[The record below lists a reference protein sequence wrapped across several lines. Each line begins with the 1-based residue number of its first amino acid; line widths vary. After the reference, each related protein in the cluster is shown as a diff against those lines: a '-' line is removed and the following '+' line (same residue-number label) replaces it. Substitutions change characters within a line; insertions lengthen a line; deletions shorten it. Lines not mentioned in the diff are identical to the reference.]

1 MATLN
6 PDFRGADDVIVPP
19 DHLDRMGWTDGRTEE
34 RFAIAR
40 EARGLDRLEED
51 MPIAFGHSSSA
62 PRVKLMDRKWVEFQ
76 KSKGRYEGSDD
87 WTLLDEFAVGQ
98 PLLWKPQIIGSCFPA
113 GTLIRKADGSHKPIE
128 QIRVFD
134 QVLTAEGN
142 ISHVSAV
149 MGREVSEDIYS
160 VALWGHPKVKMTA
173 EHPVLT
179 RRGYVKASELT
190 LSDYVRMPAIV
201 SETAN
206 VLITEEHYTLNR
218 QMRRRIAKGDI
229 YGERSVHGEGGVK
242 AKVKVYRKVPDIIE
256 LTPDFGWLIGIALA
270 EGGTDGNKVVFT
282 FHAKEENTLARRVV
296 DIFDR
301 LFGIEASLTI
311 QYKSGRSQPSG
322 DRMPEPKTCKVSVH
336 SVAWAS
342 LFDSLI
348 GKQPQNKRIH
358 ADLLGGNAKFLRAM
372 IEGWL
377 DGDGYERNGV
387 RQGTTVSKQLAHDM
401 MSVGLALGERVR
413 MGSVQPKVS
422 HGVKSRKRRYDVHFG
437 LATRLKPKGQATYSQ
452 FDDCGVWRKVRSITT
467 QPFQG
472 KVYNFEVYG
481 DNSYVADG
489 IGVHNCVVSNTLRPY
504 VTRMMYQI
512 IMLGMGQEY
521 LGRSEFGPDNF
532 SFYGPW
538 TYGMAR
544 RRANMRSGDGLYF
557 EPMAASLLKDGVLPC
572 NTPALVSF
580 LQSKGLADPTDFP
593 EPQGSNG
600 ARLYREFG
608 QHRYLDEFKQYATA
622 PVEEINRIR
631 NGDELWEALGEGK
644 TAFCCSME
652 AIHKVGTHKD
662 GFAIHARNRRDRWAH
677 NMSFQGRMVA
687 SDGDRF
693 IRHCNQSWGENHLY
707 NRRLE
712 ELDWELR
719 NGGLTC
725 GTIGPIRSPISK
737 APSV

>member
-87 WTLLDEFAVGQ
+87 WTLLDEFAVGK
-98 PLLWKPQIIGSCFPA
+98 PLLWKPQIIGSCV
-113 GTLIRKADGSHKPIE
+113 I
-128 QIRVFD
+128 
-134 QVLTAEGN
+134 
-142 ISHVSAV
+142 
-149 MGREVSEDIYS
+149 
-160 VALWGHPKVKMTA
+160 
-173 EHPVLT
+173 
-179 RRGYVKASELT
+179 
-190 LSDYVRMPAIV
+190 
-201 SETAN
+201 
-206 VLITEEHYTLNR
+206 
-218 QMRRRIAKGDI
+218 
-229 YGERSVHGEGGVK
+229 
-242 AKVKVYRKVPDIIE
+242 
-256 LTPDFGWLIGIALA
+256 
-270 EGGTDGNKVVFT
+270 
-282 FHAKEENTLARRVV
+282 
-296 DIFDR
+296 
-301 LFGIEASLTI
+301 
-311 QYKSGRSQPSG
+311 
-322 DRMPEPKTCKVSVH
+322 
-336 SVAWAS
+336 
-342 LFDSLI
+342 
-348 GKQPQNKRIH
+348 
-358 ADLLGGNAKFLRAM
+358 
-372 IEGWL
+372 
-377 DGDGYERNGV
+377 
-387 RQGTTVSKQLAHDM
+387 
-401 MSVGLALGERVR
+401 
-413 MGSVQPKVS
+413 
-422 HGVKSRKRRYDVHFG
+422 
-437 LATRLKPKGQATYSQ
+437 
-452 FDDCGVWRKVRSITT
+452 
-467 QPFQG
+467 
-472 KVYNFEVYG
+472 
-481 DNSYVADG
+481 
-489 IGVHNCVVSNTLRPY
+489 SNTLRPY

-521 LGRSEFGPDNF
+521 LGRNEFGPDNF